1 MEKRDSINLN
11 DDELNIYKHYLSIF
25 SNNGN
30 RPGRII
36 LGFYRGNFTNMIK
49 ACICLVFQRS
59 PAWVLPL
66 VTAEIVNIATQQ
78 QKNGGTLILV
88 QLLIAMVFLLQN
100 IGSSYLATIYFAK
113 VNRHIEG
120 TLRNVLIR
128 KLQYLSI
135 MFHKETQSGRLQ
147 SKVMRDVENVYELL
161 NQIFKTI
168 FFFVLDVMI
177 AIIVCANR
185 SPLVLLFFL
194 FSVPISVFV
203 LYWFRKPVRSCNNEF
218 RNEMEVTQ
226 GAVAQMLEMI
236 PITRAHGLQESEIGK
251 MNYFLNKIVN
261 RGYRLDLV
269 NSLFGASNWVT
280 FQIFQI
286 LCLTFTGF
294 LALNRK
300 ISIGEV
306 VLYQTYFTQI
316 VSQVSTLINIYPQVC
331 KGIESVKS
339 IGSILDEPNVENNNA
354 IIPLGKLKGEVQFC
368 NVDYKYPDSDR
379 WILKDFSLNVTPG
392 ECIAFVGE
400 SGGGKSTILHLL
412 IGLIATVNGKILIDG
427 INIANLNMNE
437 YRSQIAV
444 VPQNT
449 ILFDGTIRDN
459 IVYGLSDVSDE
470 EVKSI
475 ISEVGLEE
483 VIEKMPRGLDT
494 TLGEHGDKL
503 SGGQKQRISIA
514 RALIRHPKIIIFDEA
529 TSALDNSSE
538 KIVQE
543 ATERM
548 MKNCTT
554 FVVAHRLS
562 TIKNADRIMVMK
574 HGRITEEGSYLD
586 LLEKKGEFYKML
598 NSL

>member
-11 DDELNIYKHYLSIF
+11 DDELNLYKHYLSIF
-25 SNNGN
+25 NNNEN

-36 LGFYRGNFTNMIK
+36 LGFYRGNFISMIK

-66 VTAEIVNIATQQ
+66 VTAEIVNIATQHQ
-78 QKNGGTLILV
+78 RNGGVLILV
-88 QLLIAMVFLLQN
+88 QLTIAMVFLLQN
-100 IGSSYLATIYFAK
+100 ILSSYLATIYFAK

-147 SKVMRDVENVYELL
+147 SKVMRDVESVYELL

-185 SPLVLLFFL
+185 SPLVLVFFL

-203 LYWFRKPVRSCNNEF
+203 LYWFRKPVRSRNNEF

-251 MNYFLNKIVN
+251 MNHFLNKIVN
-261 RGYRLDLV
+261 RGYHLDLI

-316 VSQVSTLINIYPQVC
+316 VSQVSTLINIYPQMC
-331 KGIESVKS
+331 KGVESVKS
-339 IGSILDEPNVENNNA
+339 IGSILEETNVENNNA
-354 IIPLGKLKGEVQFC
+354 IIPLGKLKGGVQFC

-379 WILKDFSLNVTPG
+379 WILEDFSLNVTPG
-392 ECIAFVGE
+392 ECVAFVGE

-412 IGLIATVNGKILIDG
+412 IGLITTINGKILIDG

-459 IVYGLSDVSDE
+459 IIYGLSDVSDE

-503 SGGQKQRISIA
+503 SGGQRQRISIA

-562 TIKNADRIMVMK
+562 TIKNADRIIVMK
-574 HGRITEEGSYLD
+574 NGRITEEGSYND
-586 LLEKKGEFYKML
+586 LVEKKGEFYRML
-598 NSL
+598 NPQ